1 MIVLSHPTGNANVRA
16 IANGLVSKQMLYEF
30 NTTIAAFPNN
40 FWYRMGG
47 IKGLSDFRR
56 RSFSPNLQPY
66 TKVHP
71 YDSLG
76 RAIASKLGLASLLKH
91 ETGRFSIDK
100 IYQNFDKEVSKR
112 LVKAKKSGATAVYA
126 YEDGALETFLQ
137 AKKIGLECIYD
148 LPIAYYETLQ
158 KLLQE
163 EATKKPA
170 WAATLGGGIADS
182 TEKLARKRK
191 ELELADTIIVA
202 SDFVRDSL
210 PEWAKNKKIIQS
222 PFGTPSSNESIPIKE
237 NRVGEKLRV
246 LFVGSMTQRKGLGDL
261 FEAMQLVDPDA
272 VELVVMG
279 SLAAPLSFYKSQ
291 ANFIYEST
299 RTHAEVLQLMNGC
312 DVFCLPS
319 IVEGRALV
327 MQEAMSQGLP
337 IIITANTG
345 GEDLVIHGQT
355 GFLVPIGSPVV
366 IAQKINWFLENRNKC
381 IEMKKASIAK
391 AKEYSWEGYVNTI
404 VEQLY

>member
-16 IANGLVSKQMLYEF
+16 IASGLASKKMLYEF

-40 FWYRMGG
+40 FWYRLGG

-56 RSFSPNLQPY
+56 RSFNPVLQPY
-66 TKVHP
+66 TKGHP
-71 YDSLG
+71 YGAL
-76 RAIASKLGLASLLKH
+76 ASAVANKLGLAFLLKH
-91 ETGRFSIDK
+91 ETGRFSVDK
-100 IYQNFDKEVSKR
+100 IYQNFDKDVSKR
-112 LVKAKKSGATAVYA
+112 LVKAKKNGATAVYA
-126 YEDGALETFLQ
+126 YEDGALETFLE

-163 EATKKPA
+163 EATKKPE
-170 WAATLGGGIADS
+170 WAATLGGGIGDS
-182 TEKLARKRK
+182 IEKLSRKRR

-210 PEWAKNKKIIQS
+210 PVWAKNKKIIQS
-222 PFGTPSSNESIPIKE
+222 PFGTPSINENIPSEE
-237 NRVGEKLRV
+237 NRVSGKLRV

-261 FEAMQLVDPDA
+261 FEAMKLVDSNA

-279 SLAAPLSFYKSQ
+279 SLAAPLSFYKNQ

-299 RTHAEVLQLMNGC
+299 RPHNEVLKLMKSC

-337 IIITANTG
+337 IIITPNTG
-345 GEDLVIHGQT
+345 GEDLVIAEQT
-355 GFLVPIGSPVV
+355 GFLVPIRSPEA
-366 IAQKINWFLENRNKC
+366 IAQKINWFIDNKEKSV
-381 IEMKKASIAK
+381 EMKKASIAK
-391 AKEYSWEGYVNTI
+391 ANQYSWEGYVNTI
-404 VEQLY
+404 VEQL

>member
-40 FWYRMGG
+40 FWYQLGG

-56 RSFSPNLQPY
+56 RSFNPALQPY
-66 TKVHP
+66 TIGHP
-71 YDSLG
+71 YGALG
-76 RAIASKLGLASLLKH
+76 RAVASKLGLASLLKH

-100 IYQNFDKEVSKR
+100 IYRNFDMQVSKR
-112 LVKAKKSGATAVYA
+112 LSKAKKNGATAVYA
-126 YEDGALETFLQ
+126 YEDGALETFLE

-163 EATKKPA
+163 EAEKKPA

-210 PEWAKNKKIIQS
+210 PTWAKNKKIIQS
-222 PFGTPSSNESIPIKE
+222 PFGTPSSNESIPVQE
-237 NRVGEKLRV
+237 NRVSEKLRV

-261 FEAMQLVDPDA
+261 FEAMHLVDPNA
-272 VELVVMG
+272 VELIVMG
-279 SLAAPLSFYKSQ
+279 SLAAPLSFYKNQ

-299 RTHAEVLQLMNGC
+299 RPHAEVLQLMNGC

-337 IIITANTG
+337 IIITPNTG
-345 GEDLVIHGQT
+345 GEDLVIAEQT
-355 GFLVPIGSPVV
+355 GFLVPIGNPVA
-366 IAQKINWFLENRNKC
+366 IAQKINWFLENRNKSL
-381 IEMKKASIAK
+381 EMKMASIAK

-404 VEQLY
+404 VGQL

>member
-16 IANGLVSKQMLYEF
+16 IANGLETKQMLYEF

-40 FWYRMGG
+40 FWYRLGA

-56 RSFSPNLQPY
+56 RSFNPVLQPY
-66 TKVHP
+66 TKGHP
-71 YDSLG
+71 YSTLA
-76 RAIASKLGLASLLKH
+76 RAVASKLGLHSLLKH
-91 ETGRFSIDK
+91 ETGKFSMDQ
-100 IYQNFDKEVSKR
+100 IYRNFDKQVSKR
-112 LVKAKKSGATAVYA
+112 LVRAKKNGATAVYA
-126 YEDGALETFLQ
+126 YEDGALETFIE
-137 AKKIGLECIYD
+137 AKKLGLQCIYD

-163 EATKKPA
+163 EAKEKPE
-170 WAATLGGGIADS
+170 WAETLGGGILDS
-182 TEKLARKRK
+182 TEKFARKRK
-191 ELELADTIIVA
+191 ELELADTVVIA

-210 PEWAKNKKIIQS
+210 PEWAKNKKIVQS
-222 PFGTPSSNESIPIKE
+222 PFGTPTSNLNTQLNEE
-237 NRVGEKLRV
+237 RVGVKLRV

-261 FEAMQLVDPDA
+261 FEAMHLVDPNQ

-279 SLAAPLSFYKSQ
+279 SLAAPLSFYTKQ
-291 ANFIYEST
+291 AKFIHEVT
-299 RTHAEVLQLMNGC
+299 RPHAEVLKLMRGC

-345 GEDLVIHGQT
+345 GEDLVINEQT
-355 GFLVPIGSPVV
+355 GFLVPIRNPKA
-366 IAQKINWFLENRNKC
+366 IAEKINWFVTHRSKS
-381 IEMKKASIAK
+381 IEMKKAAITK
-391 AKEYSWEGYVNTI
+391 AEEYSWEGYVNTI
-404 VEQLY
+404 IEQL